1 MYAVV
6 GATGNTGRAVVKE
19 LKALGENPVCVVRNA
34 DKAKEVLGADTKTA
48 IAELDDRAG
57 LEKALAGIKRVFI
70 VTGHNPKSDVQQIN
84 VIDAAKAA
92 GAEYIVKVSGGRDVI
107 GPNVESVNGQAH
119 YKIEEHLKKTGL
131 QWCILS
137 PGLFMQNIMGQAAN
151 IKNDGKIIQPWPKD
165 LPVAL
170 IDVRDTGAL
179 GARVLREPAKHNGK
193 LYTFTGVSTTF
204 GEFAKRDRRD
214 DRQADH
220 LRGDHAGAG
229 GSRDEV
235 AQHAGLAGRASGL
248 DRAGR
253 RQGRVLEGEHA
264 ADPRHRRPRADHD
277 EAVRAGLQG
286 RVQLKSNVGH
296 ARPRR
301 ASLPGLTRHPVCSV
315 TVRRRSRADGAAKLD
330 RSRCAALTRRP
341 LTRSASWDGP
351 ERSHSSRARQ
361 AAAHAGLAQPTG
373 SSNLKPMV
381 CRPSS
386 AFLPYSFSI
395 SLPRLGA

>member
-34 DKAKEVLGADTKTA
+34 EKAKDVLGADTKTA

-57 LEKALAGIKRVFI
+57 LEKALAGAKRVFI

-119 YKIEEHLKKTGL
+119 YKIEEHLKKSGL

-151 IKNDGKIIQPWPKD
+151 IKDNGKIIQPWPKD

-179 GARVLREPAKHNGK
+179 GARVLRDPGKHAGK
-193 LYTFTGVSTTF
+193 LYSFSGVSTTF
-204 GEFAKRDRRD
+204 GEFANVIGEVIGKSITYVPITLEQAEAGMKSRNMPDWLVAHLVSIARAGHKGAFSKANTQPIRDI
-214 DRQADH
+214 
-220 LRGDHAGAG
+220 
-229 GSRDEV
+229 V
-235 AQHAGLAGRASGL
+235 GRAPITTMQFAQ
-248 DRAGR
+248 DF
-253 RQGRVLEGEHA
+253 
-264 ADPRHRRPRADHD
+264 
-277 EAVRAGLQG
+277 
-286 RVQLKSNVGH
+286 K
-296 ARPRR
+296 
-301 ASLPGLTRHPVCSV
+301 
-315 TVRRRSRADGAAKLD
+315 GAF
-330 RSRCAALTRRP
+330 
-341 LTRSASWDGP
+341 G
-351 ERSHSSRARQ
+351 
-361 AAAHAGLAQPTG
+361 
-373 SSNLKPMV
+373 
-381 CRPSS
+381 
-386 AFLPYSFSI
+386 
-395 SLPRLGA
+395 